1 MSFNVLRT
9 ELKADLAK
17 LRADIRQGIE
27 PTDFIERG
35 YVEDT
40 VYHTWDIM
48 RYQRVT
54 TGILNNALRKALAGI
69 LSEILLPPS
78 TARAIEC
85 WVSSQRLSHGWLL
98 DPESKCQVISLLKEA
113 GLDESAI
120 EAKAYTLVADDLEKA
135 NRMLESARE
144 GRDRAL
150 RSIAKYRKSLAAQL
164 RRNSDRVL
172 AADQVP
178 LIAGGEEN

>member
-9 ELKADLAK
+9 ESKAELAK
-17 LRADIRQGIE
+17 VRADIRQGIE
-27 PTDFIERG
+27 PTDFIEREF
-35 YVEDT
+35 VEDMS
-40 VYHTWDIM
+40 YHTWDIR
-48 RYQRVT
+48 RYQRIT
-54 TGILNNALRKALAGI
+54 TGILNNALRRALALI
-69 LSEILLPPS
+69 LSEILLPPA
-78 TARAIEC
+78 TAWAVKC
-85 WVSSQRLSHGWLL
+85 WMSSQHLSHGWLL
-98 DPESKCQVISLLKEA
+98 DPESKRQVSSLLKEA

-120 EAKAYTLVADDLEKA
+120 EAKAYTLVADDLENA

-144 GRDRAL
+144 GRDKAL
-150 RSIAKYRKSLAAQL
+150 RSVAKYRKSFAVQL

>member
-1 MSFNVLRT
+1 MPFNVLRT
-9 ELKADLAK
+9 ESKIDLAK
-17 LRADIRQGIE
+17 LQADIRQGIE
-27 PTDFIERG
+27 PADFIERG
-35 YVEDT
+35 FADDIA
-40 VYHTWDIM
+40 YHTWDIM

-54 TGILNNALRKALAGI
+54 TGILNNALRKALAQI

-78 TARAIEC
+78 TTMAIKC
-85 WVSSQRLSHGWLL
+85 WMSSQRLSHGWLL
-98 DPESKCQVISLLKEA
+98 DPDSKRQVSSLLKEA
-113 GLDESAI
+113 GLDQSAI

-135 NRMLESARE
+135 NRMLESARD

-150 RSIAKYRKSLAAQL
+150 RSIAKYRKSFAAQL

-172 AADQVP
+172 AADQIP

>member
-9 ELKADLAK
+9 ESKADWAK
-17 LRADIRQGIE
+17 LRADISQDIE
-27 PTDFIERG
+27 PIDFIERE
-35 YVEDT
+35 YVQDV

-54 TGILNNALRKALAGI
+54 TGILNIALRKALAQI

-78 TARAIEC
+78 TFMVVER
-85 WVSSQRLSHGWLL
+85 WKSSQQLSHGWLL
-98 DPESKCQVISLLKEA
+98 DPESKRQVSSLLKEA
-113 GLDESAI
+113 GLDESSI

-178 LIAGGEEN
+178 PIAGGQEN